1 MGGYSVLFL
10 FQSILFFSLLCTFR
24 FRSSL
29 RLTVREAE
37 AKFKKQRDQVL
48 AQGNDWER
56 VAALCDLSRRHAETA
71 RMREVLQICQN
82 K

>member
-1 MGGYSVLFL
+1 LFETQL
-10 FQSILFFSLLCTFR
+10 IAH
-24 FRSSL
+24 
-29 RLTVREAE
+29 LTPREAE
-37 AKFKKQRDQVL
+37 KKFKKTRDEVL

-56 VAALCDLSRRHAETA
+56 VAALCDLSRRIPETA